1 VELDMIS
8 ILYKATSLL
17 LLLPTLAFGAI
28 GEVTDYSGSGAVERD
43 DGFEIFEV
51 TDGLGVESMDVV
63 ITEKGKV
70 RIDFIDD
77 TRVDITEHSRL
88 IIDDFVYDPASGEG
102 SLSLKA
108 GLGTI
113 RYASGKIAKNSRQRV
128 RIETPSAVVGVR
140 GTDFAMIVDE
150 IGGSMVTLLPS
161 CDTNGDCIVG
171 EISVTSDVGT
181 VIMNQAFQTT
191 IVRAAGS
198 SPTKPVILDISEED
212 MNNMLIIRKVKPY
225 DPTGELAVQEAK
237 QKLADLL
244 GVDFLETDVLEKGG
258 FEDED
263 QLWRTELDNTEFYLG
278 NLLVDIMD
286 QLNAALNALLR
297 GEFAKQSAILTHEQ
311 QGYNEETG
319 TRLEIREGNWI
330 LERHDYANSQYW
342 QLTLDDTN
350 GYNIGWKQGDAE
362 YFDYRLGDGV
372 NSIYIQQ
379 TPG

>member
-1 VELDMIS
+1 MELDMIS

>member
-1 VELDMIS
+1 MELDMIS

-77 TRVDITEHSRL
+77 TRVDTTEHSRL

>member
-1 VELDMIS
+1 VVQDMT
-8 ILYKATSLL
+8 LTLFRATSLL
-17 LLLPTLAFGAI
+17 LLLPTLAFAAI
-28 GEVTDYSGSGAVERD
+28 GEVTEHSGSGAVERD
-43 DGFEIFEV
+43 EGFEVYEV
-51 TDGLGVESMDVV
+51 TDGLGVESMDTVV
-63 ITEKGKV
+63 TEKGKV

-88 IIDDFVYDPASGEG
+88 IIDDFVYDPASQEG

-212 MNNMLIIRKVKPY
+212 MNNMLIIRKARPY
-225 DPTGELAVQEAK
+225 DPDGEIAEQQAK

-244 GVDFLETDVLEKGG
+244 GIDFLETDVLEKGG

-278 NLLVDIMD
+278 ELLIDIMD

-297 GEFAKQSAILTHEQ
+297 GEFAKQEAILSFES

-330 LERHDYANSQYW
+330 LERHDYANGQYW
-342 QLTLDDTN
+342 QLTLDNGN
-350 GYNIGWKQGDAE
+350 GYNIGWQQGDAE
-362 YFDYRLGDGV
+362 FFDYRLGDGI
-372 NSIYIQQ
+372 NSIYIRQS
-379 TPG
+379 PG

>member
-1 VELDMIS
+1 MTLT
-8 ILYKATSLL
+8 LFRATSLL
-17 LLLPTLAFGAI
+17 LLLPTLAFAAI
-28 GEVTDYSGSGAVERD
+28 GEVTEHSGSGAVERD
-43 DGFEIFEV
+43 EGFEVYEV
-51 TDGLGVESMDVV
+51 TDGLGVESMDTVV
-63 ITEKGKV
+63 TEKGKV

-88 IIDDFVYDPASGEG
+88 IIDDFVYDPASQEG

-198 SPTKPVILDISEED
+198 SPTKPVILDISEDD
-212 MNNMLIIRKVKPY
+212 MNNMLIIRKAKPY
-225 DPTGELAVQEAK
+225 DPDGEIAVQEAK
-237 QKLADLL
+237 RKLADLL

-258 FEDED
+258 FEDEE

-297 GEFAKQSAILTHEQ
+297 GEFAKQEAILSFES

-330 LERHDYANSQYW
+330 LERHDYANGQYW
-342 QLTLDDTN
+342 QLTLDNGN
-350 GYNIGWKQGDAE
+350 GYNIAWQQGDAE
-362 YFDYRLGDGV
+362 FFDYRLGDGV
-372 NSIYIQQ
+372 NSIYIRQS
-379 TPG
+379 PG

>member
-1 VELDMIS
+1 MVQDMIS
-8 ILYKATSLL
+8 TLYKATSLL

-43 DGFEIFEV
+43 EGFEVYEV
-51 TDGLGVESMDVV
+51 TDGLGVESMDTVV
-63 ITEKGKV
+63 TEKGKV

-88 IIDDFVYDPASGEG
+88 IIDDFVYDPASQEG

-198 SPTKPVILDISEED
+198 SPTKPVILDISEDD
-212 MNNMLIIRKVKPY
+212 MNNMLIIRKAKPY
-225 DPTGELAVQEAK
+225 DPDGEIAVQEAK

-258 FEDED
+258 FEDEE

-297 GEFAKQSAILTHEQ
+297 GEFAKQEAILSFES

-330 LERHDYANSQYW
+330 LERHDYANGQYW
-342 QLTLDDTN
+342 QLTLDNGN
-350 GYNIGWKQGDAE
+350 GYNIAWQQGDAE
-362 YFDYRLGDGV
+362 FYDYRLGDGI

>member
-1 VELDMIS
+1 MTLT
-8 ILYKATSLL
+8 LFRATSLL
-17 LLLPTLAFGAI
+17 LLLPTLAFAAI
-28 GEVTDYSGSGAVERD
+28 GEVTEHSGSGAVERD
-43 DGFEIFEV
+43 EGFEVYEV
-51 TDGLGVESMDVV
+51 TDGLGVESMDTVV
-63 ITEKGKV
+63 TEKGKV

-88 IIDDFVYDPASGEG
+88 IIDDFVYDPASQEG

-198 SPTKPVILDISEED
+198 SPTKPVILDISEDD
-212 MNNMLIIRKVKPY
+212 MNNMLIIRKAKPY
-225 DPTGELAVQEAK
+225 DPDGEIAVQEAK
-237 QKLADLL
+237 RKLADLL

-258 FEDED
+258 FEDEE

-297 GEFAKQSAILTHEQ
+297 GEFAKQEAILSFES

-330 LERHDYANSQYW
+330 LERHDYANGQYW
-342 QLTLDDTN
+342 QLTLDNGN
-350 GYNIGWKQGDAE
+350 GYNIAWQQGDAE
-362 YFDYRLGDGV
+362 FYDYRLGDGI
-372 NSIYIQQ
+372 NSIYIRQS
-379 TPG
+379 PG

>member
-1 VELDMIS
+1 MVQDMT
-8 ILYKATSLL
+8 LTLFRATSLL
-17 LLLPTLAFGAI
+17 LLLPTLAFAAI
-28 GEVTDYSGSGAVERD
+28 GEVTEHSGSGAVERD
-43 DGFEIFEV
+43 EGFEVYEV
-51 TDGLGVESMDVV
+51 TDGLGVESMDTVV
-63 ITEKGKV
+63 TEKGKV

-88 IIDDFVYDPASGEG
+88 IIDDFVYDPASQEG

-212 MNNMLIIRKVKPY
+212 MNNMLIIRKAKPY
-225 DPTGELAVQEAK
+225 DPDGEIAAQQAK

-244 GVDFLETDVLEKGG
+244 GIDFLETDVLEKGG

-278 NLLVDIMD
+278 ELLVDIMD

-297 GEFAKQSAILTHEQ
+297 GEFAKQEAILSFES

-330 LERHDYANSQYW
+330 LERHDYANGQYW
-342 QLTLDDTN
+342 QLTLDNGN
-350 GYNIGWKQGDAE
+350 GYNIGWQQGDAE
-362 YFDYRLGDGV
+362 FFDYRLGDGI
-372 NSIYIQQ
+372 NSIYIRQ

>member
-1 VELDMIS
+1 MVQDMT
-8 ILYKATSLL
+8 LTLFRATSLL
-17 LLLPTLAFGAI
+17 LLLPTLAFAAI
-28 GEVTDYSGSGAVERD
+28 GEVTEHSGSGAVERD
-43 DGFEIFEV
+43 EGFEVYEV
-51 TDGLGVESMDVV
+51 TNGLGVESMDTVV
-63 ITEKGKV
+63 TEKGKV

-198 SPTKPVILDISEED
+198 SPTKPVILDISEDD
-212 MNNMLIIRKVKPY
+212 MNNMLIIRKAKPY
-225 DPTGELAVQEAK
+225 DPDGEIAVQEAK
-237 QKLADLL
+237 RKLADLL

-258 FEDED
+258 FEDEE

-297 GEFAKQSAILTHEQ
+297 GEFAKQEAILSFES

-330 LERHDYANSQYW
+330 LERHDYANGQYW
-342 QLTLDDTN
+342 QLTLDNGN
-350 GYNIGWKQGDAE
+350 GYNIAWQQGDAE
-362 YFDYRLGDGV
+362 FFDYRLGDGI
-372 NSIYIQQ
+372 NSIYIRQS
-379 TPG
+379 PG

>member
-1 VELDMIS
+1 MVQDMIS
-8 ILYKATSLL
+8 TLYKATSLL

-43 DGFEIFEV
+43 EGFEVYEV
-51 TDGLGVESMDVV
+51 TDGLGVESMDTVV
-63 ITEKGKV
+63 TEKGKV

-150 IGGSMVTLLPS
+150 IGGSMVTVLPS

-198 SPTKPVILDISEED
+198 SPTKPVILDISEDD
-212 MNNMLIIRKVKPY
+212 MNNMLIIRKAKPY
-225 DPTGELAVQEAK
+225 DPDGEIAVQEAK

-258 FEDED
+258 FEDEE

-297 GEFAKQSAILTHEQ
+297 GEFAKQEAILSFES

-330 LERHDYANSQYW
+330 LERHDYANGQYW
-342 QLTLDDTN
+342 QLTLDNGN
-350 GYNIGWKQGDAE
+350 GYNIAWQQGDAE
-362 YFDYRLGDGV
+362 FFDYRLGDGI
-372 NSIYIQQ
+372 NSIYIKQ

>member
-1 VELDMIS
+1 MIS
-8 ILYKATSLL
+8 TLYKATSLL
-17 LLLPTLAFGAI
+17 LLLPTLAFAAI
-28 GEVTDYSGSGAVERD
+28 GEVTEHSGSGAVERD
-43 DGFEIFEV
+43 EGFEVYEV
-51 TDGLGVESMDVV
+51 TDGLGVESMDTVV
-63 ITEKGKV
+63 TEKGKV

-88 IIDDFVYDPASGEG
+88 IIDDFVYDPASQEG

-212 MNNMLIIRKVKPY
+212 MNNMLIIRKARPY
-225 DPTGELAVQEAK
+225 DPDGEIAVQEAK
-237 QKLADLL
+237 RKLADLL

-258 FEDED
+258 FEDEE

-297 GEFAKQSAILTHEQ
+297 GEFAKQEAILSFES

-330 LERHDYANSQYW
+330 LERHDYANGQYW
-342 QLTLDDTN
+342 QLTLDNGN
-350 GYNIGWKQGDAE
+350 GYNIAWQQGDAE
-362 YFDYRLGDGV
+362 FFDYRLGDGI
-372 NSIYIQQ
+372 NSIYIRQS
-379 TPG
+379 PG

>member
-1 VELDMIS
+1 MELDMIS
-8 ILYKATSLL
+8 TLYKATSLL

-43 DGFEIFEV
+43 EGFEVYEV
-51 TDGLGVESMDVV
+51 TDGLGVESMDTVV
-63 ITEKGKV
+63 TEKGKV

-198 SPTKPVILDISEED
+198 SPTKPVILDISEDD
-212 MNNMLIIRKVKPY
+212 MNNMLIIRKAKPY
-225 DPTGELAVQEAK
+225 DPDGEIAVQEAK

-258 FEDED
+258 FEDEE

-286 QLNAALNALLR
+286 QVTAALNALLR
-297 GEFAKQSAILTHEQ
+297 GEFAKQEAILSFES

-330 LERHDYANSQYW
+330 LERHDYANGQYW
-342 QLTLDDTN
+342 QLTLDNGN
-350 GYNIGWKQGDAE
+350 GYNIAWQQGDAE
-362 YFDYRLGDGV
+362 FFDYRLGDGI
-372 NSIYIQQ
+372 NSIYIKQ

>member
-1 VELDMIS
+1 MTLT
-8 ILYKATSLL
+8 LFRATSLL
-17 LLLPTLAFGAI
+17 LLLPTLAFAAI
-28 GEVTDYSGSGAVERD
+28 GEVTEHSGSGAVERD
-43 DGFEIFEV
+43 EGFEVYEV
-51 TDGLGVESMDVV
+51 TDGLGVESMDTVV
-63 ITEKGKV
+63 TEKGKV

-88 IIDDFVYDPASGEG
+88 IIDDFVYDPASQEG

-198 SPTKPVILDISEED
+198 SPTKPVILDISEDD
-212 MNNMLIIRKVKPY
+212 MNNMLIIRKAKPY
-225 DPTGELAVQEAK
+225 DPDGEIAVQEAK
-237 QKLADLL
+237 RKLADLL

-258 FEDED
+258 FEDEE

-297 GEFAKQSAILTHEQ
+297 GEFAKQEAILSFES

-330 LERHDYANSQYW
+330 LERHDYANGQYW
-342 QLTLDDTN
+342 QLTLDNGN
-350 GYNIGWKQGDAE
+350 GYNIAWQQGDAE
-362 YFDYRLGDGV
+362 FFDYRLGDGI
-372 NSIYIQQ
+372 NSIYIRQS
-379 TPG
+379 PG

>member
-1 VELDMIS
+1 MIS
-8 ILYKATSLL
+8 TLYKATSLL
-17 LLLPTLAFGAI
+17 LLLPTLAFAAI
-28 GEVTDYSGSGAVERD
+28 GEVTDHSGSGAVERD
-43 DGFEIFEV
+43 EGFEVYEV
-51 TDGLGVESMDVV
+51 TDGLGVESMDTVV
-63 ITEKGKV
+63 TEKGKV

-88 IIDDFVYDPASGEG
+88 IIDDFVFDPASGEG

-191 IVRAAGS
+191 VVRAAGS

-212 MNNMLIIRKVKPY
+212 MNNMLIIRKAQPY
-225 DPTGELAVQEAK
+225 DPDGEIAEQQAK

-244 GVDFLETDVLEKGG
+244 GIDFLETDVLEKGG
-258 FEDED
+258 FEDEE

-278 NLLVDIMD
+278 DLLVDIMD

-297 GEFAKQSAILTHEQ
+297 GEFAKQEAILSFES

-330 LERHDYANSQYW
+330 LERHDYANGQYW
-342 QLTLDDTN
+342 QLTLDNGN
-350 GYNIGWKQGDAE
+350 GYNIAWQQGDAE
-362 YFDYRLGDGV
+362 FYDYRLGDGI

>member
-1 VELDMIS
+1 MVQDMT
-8 ILYKATSLL
+8 LTLFRATSLL
-17 LLLPTLAFGAI
+17 LLLPTLAFAAI
-28 GEVTDYSGSGAVERD
+28 GEVTEHSGSGAVERD
-43 DGFEIFEV
+43 EGFEVYEV
-51 TDGLGVESMDVV
+51 TDGLGVESMDTVV
-63 ITEKGKV
+63 TEKGKV

-88 IIDDFVYDPASGEG
+88 IIDDFVYDPASQEG

-198 SPTKPVILDISEED
+198 SPTKPVILDISEDD
-212 MNNMLIIRKVKPY
+212 MNNMLIIRKARPY
-225 DPTGELAVQEAK
+225 DPDGEIAVQQAR

-244 GVDFLETDVLEKGG
+244 GIDFLETDVLEKGG

-278 NLLVDIMD
+278 ELLIDIMD

-297 GEFAKQSAILTHEQ
+297 GEFAKQEAILSFES

-330 LERHDYANSQYW
+330 LERHDYANGQYW
-342 QLTLDDTN
+342 QLTLDNGN
-350 GYNIGWKQGDAE
+350 GYNIGWQQGDAE
-362 YFDYRLGDGV
+362 FFDYRLGDGI
-372 NSIYIQQ
+372 NSIYIRQ

>member
-1 VELDMIS
+1 MVQDMIS
-8 ILYKATSLL
+8 TLYKATSLL
-17 LLLPTLAFGAI
+17 LLLPTLAFAAI
-28 GEVTDYSGSGAVERD
+28 GEVTEHSGSGAVERD
-43 DGFEIFEV
+43 EGFEVYEV
-51 TDGLGVESMDVV
+51 TDGLGVESMDTVV
-63 ITEKGKV
+63 TEKGKV

-88 IIDDFVYDPASGEG
+88 IIDDFVYDPASQEG

-198 SPTKPVILDISEED
+198 SPTKPVILDISEDD
-212 MNNMLIIRKVKPY
+212 MNNMLIIRKARPY
-225 DPTGELAVQEAK
+225 DPDGEIAVQEAK
-237 QKLADLL
+237 RKLADLL

-258 FEDED
+258 FEDEE

-297 GEFAKQSAILTHEQ
+297 GEFAKQEAILSFES

-330 LERHDYANSQYW
+330 LERHDYANGQYW
-342 QLTLDDTN
+342 QLTLDNGN
-350 GYNIGWKQGDAE
+350 GYNIAWQQGDAE
-362 YFDYRLGDGV
+362 FFDYRLGDGI
-372 NSIYIQQ
+372 NSIYIRQS
-379 TPG
+379 PG

>member
-1 VELDMIS
+1 MVQDMIS
-8 ILYKATSLL
+8 TLYKATSLL

-43 DGFEIFEV
+43 EGFEVYEV
-51 TDGLGVESMDVV
+51 TDGLGVESMDTVV
-63 ITEKGKV
+63 TEKGKV

-198 SPTKPVILDISEED
+198 SPTKPVILDISEDD
-212 MNNMLIIRKVKPY
+212 MNNMLIIRKAKPY
-225 DPTGELAVQEAK
+225 DPDGEIAVQEAK

-258 FEDED
+258 FEDEE

-278 NLLVDIMD
+278 ELLVDIMD

-297 GEFAKQSAILTHEQ
+297 GEFAKQEAILSFES

-330 LERHDYANSQYW
+330 LERHDYANGQYW
-342 QLTLDDTN
+342 QLTLDNGN
-350 GYNIGWKQGDAE
+350 GYNIAWQQGDAE
-362 YFDYRLGDGV
+362 FYDYRLGDGI

>member
-1 VELDMIS
+1 MVQDMT
-8 ILYKATSLL
+8 LTLFRATSLL
-17 LLLPTLAFGAI
+17 LLLPTLAFAAI
-28 GEVTDYSGSGAVERD
+28 GEVTEHSGSGAVERD
-43 DGFEIFEV
+43 EGFEVYEV
-51 TDGLGVESMDVV
+51 TNGLGVESMDTVV
-63 ITEKGKV
+63 TEKGKV

-88 IIDDFVYDPASGEG
+88 IIDDFVYDPASQEG

-198 SPTKPVILDISEED
+198 SPTKPVILDISEDD
-212 MNNMLIIRKVKPY
+212 MNNMLIIRKAKPY
-225 DPTGELAVQEAK
+225 DPDGEIAEQQAK

-244 GVDFLETDVLEKGG
+244 GIDFLETDVLEKGG
-258 FEDED
+258 FEDEE

-297 GEFAKQSAILTHEQ
+297 GEFAKQEAILSFES

-330 LERHDYANSQYW
+330 LERHDYANGQYW
-342 QLTLDDTN
+342 QLTLDNGN
-350 GYNIGWKQGDAE
+350 GYNIAWQQGDAE
-362 YFDYRLGDGV
+362 FFDYRLGDGI
-372 NSIYIQQ
+372 NSIYIRQS
-379 TPG
+379 PG

>member
-1 VELDMIS
+1 MVQDMT
-8 ILYKATSLL
+8 LTLFRATSLL
-17 LLLPTLAFGAI
+17 LLLPTLAFAAI
-28 GEVTDYSGSGAVERD
+28 GEVTEHSGSGAVERD
-43 DGFEIFEV
+43 EGFEVYEV
-51 TDGLGVESMDVV
+51 TDGLGVESMDTVV
-63 ITEKGKV
+63 TEKGKV

-88 IIDDFVYDPASGEG
+88 IIDDFVYDPASQEG

-212 MNNMLIIRKVKPY
+212 MNNMLIIRKARPY
-225 DPTGELAVQEAK
+225 DPDGEIAEQQAK

-244 GVDFLETDVLEKGG
+244 GIDFLETDVLEKGG

-278 NLLVDIMD
+278 ELLIDIMD

-297 GEFAKQSAILTHEQ
+297 GEFAKQEAILSFES

-330 LERHDYANSQYW
+330 LERHDYANGQYW
-342 QLTLDDTN
+342 QLTLDNGN
-350 GYNIGWKQGDAE
+350 GYNIGWQQGDAE
-362 YFDYRLGDGV
+362 FFDYRLGDGI
-372 NSIYIQQ
+372 NSIYIRQS
-379 TPG
+379 PG

>member
-1 VELDMIS
+1 MELDMIS
-8 ILYKATSLL
+8 TLYKATSLL

-43 DGFEIFEV
+43 EGFEVYEV
-51 TDGLGVESMDVV
+51 TDGLGVESMDTVV
-63 ITEKGKV
+63 TEKGKV

-198 SPTKPVILDISEED
+198 SPTKPVILDISEDD
-212 MNNMLIIRKVKPY
+212 MNNMLIIRKAKPY
-225 DPTGELAVQEAK
+225 DPDGEIAVQEAK

-258 FEDED
+258 FEDEE

-297 GEFAKQSAILTHEQ
+297 GEFAKQEAILSFES

-330 LERHDYANSQYW
+330 LERHDYANGQYW
-342 QLTLDDTN
+342 QLTLDNGN
-350 GYNIGWKQGDAE
+350 GYNIAWQQGDAE
-362 YFDYRLGDGV
+362 FYDYRLGDGI

>member
-1 VELDMIS
+1 MELDMIS
-8 ILYKATSLL
+8 TLYKATSLL

-43 DGFEIFEV
+43 EGFEVYEV
-51 TDGLGVESMDVV
+51 TDGLGVESMDTVV
-63 ITEKGKV
+63 TEKGKV

-88 IIDDFVYDPASGEG
+88 IIDDFVYDPASQEG

-198 SPTKPVILDISEED
+198 SPTKPVILDISEDD
-212 MNNMLIIRKVKPY
+212 MNNMLIIRKAKPY
-225 DPTGELAVQEAK
+225 DPDGEIAVQEAK
-237 QKLADLL
+237 RKLADLL

-258 FEDED
+258 FEDEE

-297 GEFAKQSAILTHEQ
+297 GEFAKQEAILSFES

-330 LERHDYANSQYW
+330 LERHDYANGQYW
-342 QLTLDDTN
+342 QLTLDNGN
-350 GYNIGWKQGDAE
+350 GYNIAWQQGDAE
-362 YFDYRLGDGV
+362 FYDYRLGDGI
-372 NSIYIQQ
+372 NSIYIKQ

>member
-1 VELDMIS
+1 MELDMIS
-8 ILYKATSLL
+8 TLYKATSLF
-17 LLLPTLAFGAI
+17 LLLPTLAFAAI
-28 GEVTDYSGSGAVERD
+28 GEVTDHSGSGAVERD
-43 DGFEIFEV
+43 EGFEVYEV
-51 TDGLGVESMDVV
+51 TDGLGVESMDTVV
-63 ITEKGKV
+63 TEKGKV

-212 MNNMLIIRKVKPY
+212 MNNMLIIRKAQPY
-225 DPTGELAVQEAK
+225 DPDGEIAEQQAK

-244 GVDFLETDVLEKGG
+244 GIDFLETDVLEKGG
-258 FEDED
+258 FEDEE

-297 GEFAKQSAILTHEQ
+297 GEFAKQEAILSFES

-330 LERHDYANSQYW
+330 LERHDYANGQYW
-342 QLTLDDTN
+342 QLTLDNGN
-350 GYNIGWKQGDAE
+350 GYNIAWQQGDAE
-362 YFDYRLGDGV
+362 FYDYRLGDGI

>member
-1 VELDMIS
+1 MELDMIS
-8 ILYKATSLL
+8 TLYKATSLL

-43 DGFEIFEV
+43 EGFEVYEV

-63 ITEKGKV
+63 VTEKGKV

-150 IGGSMVTLLPS
+150 IGGSMITLLPS

-171 EISVTSDVGT
+171 EISVTSDVGM

-198 SPTKPVILDISEED
+198 SPTKPVILDISEDD
-212 MNNMLIIRKVKPY
+212 MNNMLIIRKAKPY
-225 DPTGELAVQEAK
+225 DPDGEIAVQEAK

-258 FEDED
+258 FEDEE

-297 GEFAKQSAILTHEQ
+297 GEFAKQEAILSFES

-330 LERHDYANSQYW
+330 LERHDYANGQYW
-342 QLTLDDTN
+342 QLTLDQYN
-350 GYNIGWKQGDAE
+350 GYNISWKQGDAE
-362 YFDYRLGDGV
+362 YYDYRIGDGV

>member
-1 VELDMIS
+1 MIS
-8 ILYKATSLL
+8 TLYKATSLL
-17 LLLPTLAFGAI
+17 LLLPTLAFAAI
-28 GEVTDYSGSGAVERD
+28 GEVTDHSGSGAVERD
-43 DGFEIFEV
+43 EGFEVYEV
-51 TDGLGVESMDVV
+51 TDGLGVESMDTVV
-63 ITEKGKV
+63 TEKGKV

-88 IIDDFVYDPASGEG
+88 IIDDFVYDPASQEG

-212 MNNMLIIRKVKPY
+212 MNNMLIIRKAQPY
-225 DPTGELAVQEAK
+225 DPDGEIAEQQAK

-244 GVDFLETDVLEKGG
+244 GIDFLETDVLEKGG
-258 FEDED
+258 FEDEE

-297 GEFAKQSAILTHEQ
+297 GEFAKQEAILSFES

-330 LERHDYANSQYW
+330 LERHDYANGQYW
-342 QLTLDDTN
+342 QLTLDNGN
-350 GYNIGWKQGDAE
+350 GYNIAWQQGDAE
-362 YFDYRLGDGV
+362 FYDYRLGDGI

>member
-1 VELDMIS
+1 MIS
-8 ILYKATSLL
+8 TLYKATSLL

-43 DGFEIFEV
+43 EGFEVYEV

-63 ITEKGKV
+63 VTEKGKV

-140 GTDFAMIVDE
+140 GTDFAMIIDE

-212 MNNMLIIRKVKPY
+212 MNNMLIIRKAKPY
-225 DPTGELAVQEAK
+225 DPTGEIAAQEAQ

-244 GVDFLETDVLEKGG
+244 GVDFLETDVLESGG

-278 NLLVDIMD
+278 DLLVDIMD

-297 GEFAKQSAILTHEQ
+297 GEFAKQTAILSFES

-330 LERHDYANSQYW
+330 LERHDYANGQYW
-342 QLTLDDTN
+342 QLTLDNGN
-350 GYNIGWKQGDAE
+350 GYNIAWQQGDAE
-362 YFDYRLGDGV
+362 FYDYRLGDGA

>member
-1 VELDMIS
+1 VVQDMT
-8 ILYKATSLL
+8 LTLFRATSLL
-17 LLLPTLAFGAI
+17 LLLPTLAFAAI
-28 GEVTDYSGSGAVERD
+28 GEVTEHSGSGAVERD
-43 DGFEIFEV
+43 EGFEVYEV
-51 TDGLGVESMDVV
+51 TDGLGVESMDTVV
-63 ITEKGKV
+63 TEKGKV

-88 IIDDFVYDPASGEG
+88 IIDDFVYDPASQEG

-212 MNNMLIIRKVKPY
+212 MNNMLIIRKARPY
-225 DPTGELAVQEAK
+225 DPDGEIAEQQAK

-244 GVDFLETDVLEKGG
+244 GIDFLETDVLEKGG

-278 NLLVDIMD
+278 ELLIDIMD

-297 GEFAKQSAILTHEQ
+297 GEFAKQEAILSFES

-330 LERHDYANSQYW
+330 LERHDYANGQYW
-342 QLTLDDTN
+342 QLTLDNGN
-350 GYNIGWKQGDAE
+350 GYNIGWQQGDAE
-362 YFDYRLGDGV
+362 FFDYRLGDGI
-372 NSIYIQQ
+372 NSIYIRQ

>member
-1 VELDMIS
+1 MELDMIS

-212 MNNMLIIRKVKPY
+212 INNMLIIRKVKPY

>member
-1 VELDMIS
+1 MVQDMT
-8 ILYKATSLL
+8 LTLFRATSLL
-17 LLLPTLAFGAI
+17 LLLPTLAFAAI
-28 GEVTDYSGSGAVERD
+28 GEVTEHSGSGAVERD
-43 DGFEIFEV
+43 EGFEVYEV
-51 TDGLGVESMDVV
+51 TDGLGVESMDTVV
-63 ITEKGKV
+63 TEKGKV

-88 IIDDFVYDPASGEG
+88 IIDDFVYDPASQEG

-198 SPTKPVILDISEED
+198 SPTKPVILDISEDD
-212 MNNMLIIRKVKPY
+212 MNNMLIIRKAKPY
-225 DPTGELAVQEAK
+225 DPDGEIAVQEAK
-237 QKLADLL
+237 RKLADLL
-244 GVDFLETDVLEKGG
+244 GIDFLETDVLEKGG
-258 FEDED
+258 FEDEE

-297 GEFAKQSAILTHEQ
+297 GEFAKQEAILSFES

-330 LERHDYANSQYW
+330 LERHDYANGQYW
-342 QLTLDDTN
+342 QLTLDNGN
-350 GYNIGWKQGDAE
+350 GYNIAWQQGDAE
-362 YFDYRLGDGV
+362 FFDYRLGDGI
-372 NSIYIQQ
+372 NSIYIRQS
-379 TPG
+379 PG

>member
-1 VELDMIS
+1 MVLDMT
-8 ILYKATSLL
+8 LTLFRATSLL
-17 LLLPTLAFGAI
+17 LLLPTLAFAAI
-28 GEVTDYSGSGAVERD
+28 GEVTEHSGSGAVERD
-43 DGFEIFEV
+43 EGFEVYEV
-51 TDGLGVESMDVV
+51 TDGLGVESMDTVV
-63 ITEKGKV
+63 TEKGKV

-88 IIDDFVYDPASGEG
+88 IIDDFVYDPASQEG

-198 SPTKPVILDISEED
+198 SPTKPVILDISEDD
-212 MNNMLIIRKVKPY
+212 MNNMLIIRKAKPY
-225 DPTGELAVQEAK
+225 DPDGEIAVQEAK
-237 QKLADLL
+237 RKLADLL

-258 FEDED
+258 FEDEE

-297 GEFAKQSAILTHEQ
+297 GEFAKQEAILSFES

-330 LERHDYANSQYW
+330 LERHDYANGQYW
-342 QLTLDDTN
+342 QLTLDNGN
-350 GYNIGWKQGDAE
+350 GYNIAWQQGDAE
-362 YFDYRLGDGV
+362 FFDYRLGDGI
-372 NSIYIQQ
+372 NSIYIRQS
-379 TPG
+379 PG

>member
-1 VELDMIS
+1 MVQDMIS
-8 ILYKATSLL
+8 TLYKATSLL

-43 DGFEIFEV
+43 EGFEVYEV
-51 TDGLGVESMDVV
+51 TDGLGVESMDTVV
-63 ITEKGKV
+63 TEKGKV

-198 SPTKPVILDISEED
+198 SPTKPVILDISEDD
-212 MNNMLIIRKVKPY
+212 MNNMLIIRKAKPY
-225 DPTGELAVQEAK
+225 DPDGEIAVQEAK

-258 FEDED
+258 FEDEE

-297 GEFAKQSAILTHEQ
+297 GEFAKQEAILSFES

-330 LERHDYANSQYW
+330 LERHDYANGQYW
-342 QLTLDDTN
+342 QLTLDNGN
-350 GYNIGWKQGDAE
+350 GYNIAWQQGDAE
-362 YFDYRLGDGV
+362 FYDYRLGDGI

>member
-1 VELDMIS
+1 MIS
-8 ILYKATSLL
+8 TLYKATSLL

-43 DGFEIFEV
+43 EGFEVYEV

-63 ITEKGKV
+63 VTEKGKV

>member
-1 VELDMIS
+1 MVQDMIS
-8 ILYKATSLL
+8 TLYKATSLL

-43 DGFEIFEV
+43 EGFEVYEV
-51 TDGLGVESMDVV
+51 TDGLGVESMDTVV
-63 ITEKGKV
+63 TEKGKV

-88 IIDDFVYDPASGEG
+88 IIDDFVFDPASGEG

-198 SPTKPVILDISEED
+198 SPTKPVILDISEDD
-212 MNNMLIIRKVKPY
+212 MNNMLIIRKAKPY
-225 DPTGELAVQEAK
+225 DPDGEIAVQEAK

-258 FEDED
+258 FEDEE

-278 NLLVDIMD
+278 DLLVDIMD

-297 GEFAKQSAILTHEQ
+297 GEFAKQEAILSFES

-330 LERHDYANSQYW
+330 LERHDYANGQYW
-342 QLTLDDTN
+342 QLTLDNGN
-350 GYNIGWKQGDAE
+350 GYNIAWQQGDAE
-362 YFDYRLGDGV
+362 FYDYRLGDGI

>member
-1 VELDMIS
+1 MVQDMT
-8 ILYKATSLL
+8 LTLFRATSLL
-17 LLLPTLAFGAI
+17 LLLPTLVWGAI
-28 GEVTDYSGSGAVERD
+28 GEVTDYSGSGAIERD
-43 DGFEIFEV
+43 DGFEILKVE
-51 TDGLGVESMDVV
+51 DELGVESMDVV
-63 ITEKGKV
+63 VTEKGKV

-88 IIDDFVYDPASGEG
+88 VIDDFVYDPESGEG

-128 RIETPSAVVGVR
+128 KITTPSAVVGVR

-150 IGGSMVTLLPS
+150 IGGSMITLLPS
-161 CDTNGDCIVG
+161 CDTHGDCIVG
-171 EISVTSDVGT
+171 EISVTSDVGM

-212 MNNMLIIRKVKPY
+212 MNNMLIIRKAQPY
-225 DPTGELAVQEAK
+225 DPDGEIAEQQAK

-244 GVDFLETDVLEKGG
+244 GIDFLETDVLEKGG
-258 FEDED
+258 FEDEE

-278 NLLVDIMD
+278 DLLVDIMD

-297 GEFAKQSAILTHEQ
+297 GEFAKQDAILDHET
-311 QGYNEETG
+311 QGYNEKTG
-319 TRLEIREGNWI
+319 TRLEIRDGNWI
-330 LERHDYANSQYW
+330 LERHDYANGQYW
-342 QLTLDDTN
+342 QLTLDQYN
-350 GYNIGWKQGDAE
+350 GYNISWKQGDAE
-362 YFDYRLGDGV
+362 YYDYRLGDGI

>member
-1 VELDMIS
+1 MTLT
-8 ILYKATSLL
+8 LFRATSLL
-17 LLLPTLAFGAI
+17 LLLPTLAFAAI
-28 GEVTDYSGSGAVERD
+28 GEVTEHSGSGAVERD
-43 DGFEIFEV
+43 EGFEVYEV
-51 TDGLGVESMDVV
+51 TNGLGVESMDTVV
-63 ITEKGKV
+63 TEKGKV

-88 IIDDFVYDPASGEG
+88 IIDDFVYDPASQEG

-198 SPTKPVILDISEED
+198 SPTKPVILDISEDD
-212 MNNMLIIRKVKPY
+212 MNNMLIIRKAKPY
-225 DPTGELAVQEAK
+225 DPDGEIAVQEAK
-237 QKLADLL
+237 RKLADLL

-258 FEDED
+258 FEDEE

-297 GEFAKQSAILTHEQ
+297 GEFAKQEAILSFES

-330 LERHDYANSQYW
+330 LERHDYANGQYW
-342 QLTLDDTN
+342 QLTLDNGN
-350 GYNIGWKQGDAE
+350 GYNIAWQQGDAE
-362 YFDYRLGDGV
+362 FFDYRLGDGI
-372 NSIYIQQ
+372 NSIYIRQS
-379 TPG
+379 PG

>member
-8 ILYKATSLL
+8 TLYKATSLL
-17 LLLPTLAFGAI
+17 LLLPTLAFAAI
-28 GEVTDYSGSGAVERD
+28 GEVTEHSGSGAVERD
-43 DGFEIFEV
+43 EGFEVYEV
-51 TDGLGVESMDVV
+51 TDGLGVESMDTVV
-63 ITEKGKV
+63 TEKGKV

-88 IIDDFVYDPASGEG
+88 IIDDFVYDPASQEG

-212 MNNMLIIRKVKPY
+212 MNNMLIIRKAKPY
-225 DPTGELAVQEAK
+225 DPDGEIAAQQAK

-244 GVDFLETDVLEKGG
+244 GIDFLETDVLEKGG

-278 NLLVDIMD
+278 ELLVDIMD

-297 GEFAKQSAILTHEQ
+297 GEFAKQEAILSFES

-330 LERHDYANSQYW
+330 LERHDYANGQYW
-342 QLTLDDTN
+342 QLTLDNGN
-350 GYNIGWKQGDAE
+350 GYNIGWQQGDAE
-362 YFDYRLGDGV
+362 FFDYRLGDGI
-372 NSIYIQQ
+372 NSIYIRQ

>member
-1 VELDMIS
+1 MVQDMIS
-8 ILYKATSLL
+8 TLYKATSLL

-43 DGFEIFEV
+43 EGFEVYEV
-51 TDGLGVESMDVV
+51 TDGLGVESMDTVV
-63 ITEKGKV
+63 TEKGKV

-88 IIDDFVYDPASGEG
+88 IIDDFVFDPASGEG

-198 SPTKPVILDISEED
+198 SPTKPVILDISEDD
-212 MNNMLIIRKVKPY
+212 MNNMLIIRKAKPY
-225 DPTGELAVQEAK
+225 DPDGEIAVQEAK

-258 FEDED
+258 FEDEE

-297 GEFAKQSAILTHEQ
+297 GEFAKQEAILSFES

-330 LERHDYANSQYW
+330 LERHDYANGQYW
-342 QLTLDDTN
+342 QLTLDNGN
-350 GYNIGWKQGDAE
+350 GYNIAWQQGDAE
-362 YFDYRLGDGV
+362 FYDYRLGDGI

>member
-8 ILYKATSLL
+8 TLYKATSLL

-43 DGFEIFEV
+43 EGFEVYEV
-51 TDGLGVESMDVV
+51 TNGLGVESMDTVV
-63 ITEKGKV
+63 TEKGKV

-88 IIDDFVYDPASGEG
+88 IIDDFVYDPASQEG

-212 MNNMLIIRKVKPY
+212 MNNMLIIRKARPY
-225 DPTGELAVQEAK
+225 DPDGEIAVQEAK
-237 QKLADLL
+237 RKLADLL

-258 FEDED
+258 FEDEE

-297 GEFAKQSAILTHEQ
+297 GEFAKQEAILSFES

-330 LERHDYANSQYW
+330 LERHDYANGQYW
-342 QLTLDDTN
+342 QLTLDNGN
-350 GYNIGWKQGDAE
+350 GYNIAWQQGDAE
-362 YFDYRLGDGV
+362 FFDYRLGDGV
-372 NSIYIQQ
+372 NSIYIRQS
-379 TPG
+379 PG